1 MSKRMA
7 RNSGVFLKISA
18 QELHDPRPGVDAH
31 DLLGGCQSQL
41 EASFEQRA
49 VSDNV
54 GYFTSQDFQATRASF
69 DQRGVRDN
77 VRRLTSQVF
86 QATIASFDQRGV
98 VDNIMRFTSQDSE
111 QRARA
116 LINEV

>member
-1 MSKRMA
+1 MA
-7 RNSGVFLKISA
+7 RNSGVFLTISA

-41 EASFEQRA
+41 KVSFDQRV

-69 DQRGVRDN
+69 DQRGVREK
-77 VRRLTSQVF
+77 RR
-86 QATIASFDQRGV
+86 ATHQPSFPSNDR
-98 VDNIMRFTSQDSE
+98 E
-111 QRARA
+111 
-116 LINEV
+116 L